1 MGANLKRDAT
11 MALAWTK
18 GPGTGKPVGAT
29 PRLESGEIRYKQSP
43 ESRTRFARNR
53 PGRYQM
59 ERVYTNEAEAR
70 AFFESVAAHGRAILS
85 RRRETSTT
93 NGVSV
98 ESFEYIVRVR

>member
-1 MGANLKRDAT
+1 
-11 MALAWTK
+11 
-18 GPGTGKPVGAT
+18 
-29 PRLESGEIRYKQSP
+29 
-43 ESRTRFARNR
+43 
-53 PGRYQM
+53 M

-70 AFFESVAAHGRAILS
+70 AFFESVAAHGRAVLS